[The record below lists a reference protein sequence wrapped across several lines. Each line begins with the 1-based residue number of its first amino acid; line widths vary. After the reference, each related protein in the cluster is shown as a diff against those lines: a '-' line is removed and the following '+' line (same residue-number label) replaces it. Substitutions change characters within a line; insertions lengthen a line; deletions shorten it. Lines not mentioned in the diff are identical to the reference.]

1 MERDEI
7 IVAEVW
13 DSGKIYNAPR
23 RSRIRAGN
31 LFL

>member
-23 RSRIRAGN
+23 SRIRAGN